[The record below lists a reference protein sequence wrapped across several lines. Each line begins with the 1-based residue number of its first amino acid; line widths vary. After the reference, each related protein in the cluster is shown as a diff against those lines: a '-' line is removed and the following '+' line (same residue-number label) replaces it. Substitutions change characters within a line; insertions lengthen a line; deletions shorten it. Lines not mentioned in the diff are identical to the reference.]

1 MTKLEQFVAQI
12 EEKYKHPITINGDKL
27 IVNTTT
33 PEYMHRKYGVKSNI
47 HVEIDTKVFDLSDM
61 KHDKHLFYYIVES
74 YMLYDLFLFY
84 AGDPE
89 NLIPVS
95 DFHVIANSIE
105 DVVLTFTMA
114 NIDVKLDLSMRKGIK
129 VEKTTF
135 IRNGQSFEVTYD
147 GIPLD
152 PHEYGI
158 ERVQYVLEQA
168 VQL

>member
-1 MTKLEQFVAQI
+1 MTKLEQFVAQM
-12 EEKYKHPITINGDKL
+12 EEKYNHTITIDGDKL
-27 IVNTTT
+27 IVTS
-33 PEYMHRKYGVKSNI
+33 EYRLKKYGLKSNI
-47 HVEIDTKVFDLSDM
+47 HAEIDPKIFDLSDM
-61 KHDKHLFYYIVES
+61 KKDTYLFRDIVES
-74 YMLYDLFLFY
+74 YILYDLFLY
-84 AGDPE
+84 AGNPE

-95 DFHVIANSIE
+95 DFYAVANSID

-114 NIDVKLDLSMRKGIK
+114 NIDVKLDLSMHKGIK

-152 PHEYGI
+152 PREYGI
-158 ERVQYVLEQA
+158 ERVQYVLEHA